1 MALFRRKKDEPEVL
15 DPEPET
21 DLEALA
27 DVEVDGSAKWL
38 VAILDR
44 AARVQTSVVEKH
56 VDRLKRKNPE
66 ADAAELQ
73 GKLDTQFRNAVTGT
87 GASSGG
93 ASAIPGIG
101 FVTGAVA
108 IGAESVVFV
117 DFVVAYTMASAY
129 LRGIDIRD
137 PRERRTIVL
146 VSLLGSKGSVV
157 IDTLLP
163 EGLSTTGLPA
173 VASLSRLSGPTLN
186 EVNNRLVRTALKS
199 VSKRIRRAWLGKLL
213 PMGVGVVVGS
223 VANRKLA
230 AHVIEHT
237 NEALGPARFGE
248 GLPRGGVI
256 DAEPNTP
263 IAAGAESA
271 AGTDTAAAGTA
282 DAGTTDGRADAE

>member
-27 DVEVDGSAKWL
+27 EVEVDGSAKWL
-38 VAILDR
+38 VAVLDR
-44 AARVQTSVVEKH
+44 AARVQTTVVEKH
-56 VDRLKRKNPE
+56 VDRLKRKNPD

-73 GKLDTQFRNAVTGT
+73 AKLDKQFRNAVTGT

-163 EGLSTTGLPA
+163 DGLSTTGLPA

-213 PMGVGVVVGS
+213 PMGVGLVVGS

-256 DAEPNTP
+256 DAEPDTP
-263 IAAGAESA
+263 IDAGASDATDAEDA
-271 AGTDTAAAGTA
+271 ANAA
-282 DAGTTDGRADAE
+282 DAVAKADAE